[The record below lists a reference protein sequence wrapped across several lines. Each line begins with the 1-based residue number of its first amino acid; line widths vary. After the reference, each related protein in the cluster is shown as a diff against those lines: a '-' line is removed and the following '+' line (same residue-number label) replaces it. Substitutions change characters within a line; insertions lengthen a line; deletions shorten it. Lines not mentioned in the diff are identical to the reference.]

1 MPQNKP
7 EPLVSVIMPVYNQ
20 LDFLDQAIK
29 SILRQSYSN
38 LELIIIDDGSNSET
52 QNFLSRTADSDQ
64 RVKVFHQTNAGQS
77 VARNNGLSKA
87 KGIYVYF
94 MDSDDLVDTDLINQ
108 SVELSQ
114 RLKADTIIFD
124 IGELNE
130 KGEHILMNDGPNYQQ
145 TQLLSTQEALSLII
159 RYSRFVGPFNYFA
172 RKDVYTKNQILFPEN
187 MIFEDQISTPTVY
200 SHATKIAF
208 LAGRSMYWYR
218 RRGSSATGEKWTKNL
233 KQTITDLFFALDKER
248 QIYLNF
254 FDKKYIDN
262 WHFHRMIRFYNFY
275 FPLNIR
281 RKFAKKMKNDIDSIG
296 ISTLTRREKI
306 TYRAASSTYIN
317 YFYRNF
323 RKIKDM

>member
-1 MPQNKP
+1 MKNEP

-20 LDFLDQAIK
+20 LDFLDLAIK

-38 LELIIIDDGSNSET
+38 LELIIVDDGSNLET
-52 QNFLSRTADSDQ
+52 KKFLSQVAASDQ
-64 RVKVFHQTNAGQS
+64 RIKIFHQVNAGQS

-87 KGIYVYF
+87 KGTYIYF
-94 MDSDDLVDTDLINQ
+94 MDSDDLVDTDLFKQ
-108 SVELSQ
+108 SIRLLRQSQ
-114 RLKADTIIFD
+114 ADLIIFD

-130 KGEHILMNDGPNYQQ
+130 KNERVLMDDGPNYQRSK
-145 TQLLSTQEALSLII
+145 LISTEEALSLII
-159 RYSRFVGPFNYFA
+159 RYSRFVAPFNYFA
-172 RKDVYTKNQILFPEN
+172 RKDIYTENQITFPEN

-200 SHATKIAF
+200 SHAGKIVF
-208 LAGRSMYWYR
+208 LAGGPFYWYR
-218 RRGSSATGEKWTKNL
+218 RRGNSATGEKWTKNL

-254 FDKKYIDN
+254 FNEKYIDN

-275 FPLNIR
+275 FPFNIR
-281 RKFAKKMKNDIDSIG
+281 KEFSKKMKDDIVSIG
-296 ISTLTRREKI
+296 INSLTRREKM
-306 TYRAASSTYIN
+306 TYRAASSSYIN